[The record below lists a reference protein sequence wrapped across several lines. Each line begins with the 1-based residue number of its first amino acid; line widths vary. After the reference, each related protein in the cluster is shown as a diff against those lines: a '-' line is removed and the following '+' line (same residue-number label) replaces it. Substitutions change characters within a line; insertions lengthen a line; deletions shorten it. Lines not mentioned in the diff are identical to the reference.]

1 MTLTY
6 LTWITITAT
15 ATATVCLV
23 LYLVAQLPK
32 RAHALAGHDRGA
44 PPRSSDETVFL
55 FKGSALID
63 TDRCSART
71 PSSEDFDWAAF
82 RRWLSP
88 RFPAIPDIPSMVEE
102 PTEIAARD
110 DPAARLV
117 FEPGPEESNTLRVR
131 LCDAGLSDPSQRHEL
146 RLQMLTGL
154 THIAQSHGCPYPM
167 WRLDLSGQ
175 VLWRN
180 AACKGRFDTLP
191 DLPLPEGGQQRS
203 DQIDVLNPKTEAEE
217 SYEIH
222 SVAQPDGFAFYAIET
237 TRARTAEAARVDFIQ
252 TLTKTFAHLTV
263 GLAVFDRRRQLVLF
277 NPALTDLT
285 RLAPDFMA
293 TKPSLNAFF
302 DRLRDGHVMPEP
314 RDYTDWRRQIDDML
328 SSAEDG
334 LYKETW
340 SLPSNV
346 TYKVTGRPHP
356 DGAVAFFFEDISA
369 DVQQSRRH
377 QSEMSTR
384 DAMIEALDQA
394 VMIVCP
400 DDRISLCNS
409 AFRQLV
415 GIAPDRALTDLRL
428 TEALKSGQAEMPH
441 PRFWKELNK
450 LIRTTKTRGSLG
462 QGPILDDRPL
472 AARVRASARWRTDGA
487 HRPRR
492 RHRAG
497 ALGLNHHA

>member
-63 TDRCSART
+63 TDRCSAPT
-71 PSSEDFDWAAF
+71 PSAETFDWAAF
-82 RRWLSP
+82 RRWLLP
-88 RFPAIPDIPSMVEE
+88 RFAAIPDIPSMIDA
-102 PTEIAARD
+102 PAEIAARD
-110 DPAARLV
+110 DPAARLI
-117 FEPGPEESNTLRVR
+117 FEPGPEDSNTLRVR
-131 LCDAGLSDPSQRHEL
+131 LRDAGLSDPSQRHEL

-154 THIAQSHGCPYPM
+154 THIAQTRDCPYPL
-167 WRLDLSGQ
+167 WRLDLTGRI
-175 VLWRN
+175 LWRN
-180 AACKGRFDTLP
+180 AACDSRFEALS
-191 DLPLPEGGQQRS
+191 DLPLPGPGERRN
-203 DQIDVLNPKTEAEE
+203 DQVSLRNPLNMGEDCF
-217 SYEIH
+217 EIH
-222 SVAQPDGFAFYAIET
+222 TIAQPDGFARYAIET
-237 TRARTAEAARVDFIQ
+237 TRVRTAEAARVDFIQ

-263 GLAVFDRRRQLVLF
+263 GLAVFDQRRQLVLF

-285 RLAPDFMA
+285 RLPPEFMA

-334 LYKETW
+334 LYQETW

-472 AARVRASARWRTDGA
+472 AARVRRLPDGGRMVLIGPEDGTALALSA
-487 HRPRR
+487 
-492 RHRAG
+492 
-497 ALGLNHHA
+497 